1 MLGTPLRFCGKPQIR
16 HNVFVFRADFPCI
29 FERVRIIT
37 CLIRATP
44 SDRAKTFFFANHPG
58 KVNCVFGFCYSLLG
72 ITQRHLL
79 VSAAVVAACLLAAPE
94 AAQASCG
101 DYVIISGQSAHSDAS
116 PMAGSHSSS
125 ERGIPICRGAGCQ
138 QRREVPASSP
148 QRVTLDEHSW
158 GWLPKLCSSS
168 SGSEGAL
175 CAPTE
180 QPLRA
185 VCLAAGLFRPPR
197 LTAGL

>member
-1 MLGTPLRFCGKPQIR
+1 M
-16 HNVFVFRADFPCI
+16 FRADFPCI

-37 CLIRATP
+37 YSIRAP
-44 SDRAKTFFFANHPG
+44 ASDRAKTFSFANYPV
-58 KVNCVFGFCYSLLG
+58 KVNSVFGFCDSLLG
-72 ITQRHLL
+72 MTQRHLL

-101 DYVIISGQSAHSDAS
+101 DYVIISGQGAHSDAS
-116 PMAGSHSSS
+116 PMASGHARS

-138 QRREVPASSP
+138 QRRDVPASSP

-158 GWLPKLCSSS
+158 GWLPRLCSST
-168 SGSEGAL
+168 SESGAL
-175 CAPTE
+175 FYAPTE
-180 QPLRA
+180 PPLRA